1 MTPPPLRIGVA
12 GLGRAFAFMLPTF
25 VRDPRVKLVAAADP
39 KPSARA
45 RFAAEFGGAAYD
57 TVESLCAD
65 ADVDVVYVATPHGD
79 HAGHACAAF
88 AHGKH
93 ALVEKPMAVTIKD
106 CTLMIDAAAR
116 AGRHLV
122 VGHSHSFD
130 APIARARAIVASGE
144 LGAPRMLHAFY
155 ATEFLYRAR
164 RPEELRTG
172 DGGGAVFNQAA
183 HQIDI
188 VRLLGGGDV
197 RSVRAHT
204 GNWDPARPTEGA
216 YSALLAFA
224 HGAFATATYSG
235 YAHYD
240 GDELMDG
247 IGEMGW
253 PKRADAYG
261 GARRA
266 LRQVADASAE
276 AALKAARSYGGP
288 LYVPADDRPAPA
300 HQHFGHVLVCCE
312 RGDVRPVP
320 TGVHV
325 YGDDAR
331 RFEPLP
337 APVGAARRGDR
348 RAVARRRRRR
358 SARPRRRV
366 GARDAG
372 GMPRD
377 PRVGAQ
383 RAGRRARASGS
394 GAGVT
399 PAARAARD
407 AAPSRDGPPRR
418 TPRRARSC
426 GTGERPCHTTGSRT
440 SSAIARSAGAVPGRR
455 DNACAGALA
464 HDHVSSRRRS
474 GGAAGSVAAAGLDP
488 RLRWLR
494 RDRRRVALDK
504 AVGPR

>member
-45 RFAAEFGGAAYD
+45 RFAAEFGGAAFE
-57 TVESLCAD
+57 TVEALCAD
-65 ADVDVVYVATPHGD
+65 ASVDVVYVATPHGD
-79 HAGHACAAF
+79 HAAHACAAL

-93 ALVEKPMAVTIKD
+93 VLVEKPMAVTIED

-172 DGGGAVFNQAA
+172 EGGGAVFNQAA

-188 VRLLGGGDV
+188 VRLLGGGNV

-224 HGAFATATYSG
+224 DGAFATATYSG

-240 GDELMDG
+240 GDEQMDG

-266 LRQVADASAE
+266 LREVADAAAE

-288 LYVPADDRPAPA
+288 LYAPVDDRPAPA

-320 TGVHV
+320 SGVHV

-337 APVGAARRGDR
+337 APAVPRVEVIDELW
-348 RAVARRRRRR
+348 RAVVDDVSPVHGGAWARATVEVCLGILA
-358 SARPRRRV
+358 SAR
-366 GARDAG
+366 G
-372 GMPRD
+372 GHE
-377 PRVGAQ
+377 V
-383 RAGRRARASGS
+383 
-394 GAGVT
+394 
-399 PAARAARD
+399 
-407 AAPSRDGPPRR
+407 
-418 TPRRARSC
+418 
-426 GTGERPCHTTGSRT
+426 
-440 SSAIARSAGAVPGRR
+440 
-455 DNACAGALA
+455 ALA
-464 HDHVSSRRRS
+464 HQVP
-474 GGAAGSVAAAGLDP
+474 VAP
-488 RLRWLR
+488 
-494 RDRRRVALDK
+494 
-504 AVGPR
+504 

>member
-1 MTPPPLRIGVA
+1 MTRPPLRIGVA

-25 VRDPRVKLVAAADP
+25 ARDPRVRLVAAADP
-39 KPSARA
+39 KPGARA
-45 RFAAEFGGAAYD
+45 RFVADFGGAAHD
-57 TVESLCAD
+57 TVEALCAN
-65 ADVDVVYVATPHGD
+65 ANVDVVYVATPHGD
-79 HAGHACAAF
+79 HAAHACAAF

-106 CTLMIDAAAR
+106 CTLMIEAAAR
-116 AGRHLV
+116 ARRHLV

-197 RSVRAHT
+197 RSVFAHT
-204 GNWDPARPTEGA
+204 GTWDPARPTEGA

-224 HGAFATATYSG
+224 NGAFATATYSG

-240 GDELMDG
+240 GDEQMDG

-266 LRQVADASAE
+266 LREVADASAE

-337 APVGAARRGDR
+337 APTVPRVEVIDELW
-348 RAVARRRRRR
+348 RAVVDGVAPVHGGAWARATLEVCIAMLA
-358 SARPRRRV
+358 SAR
-366 GARDAG
+366 
-372 GMPRD
+372 
-377 PRVGAQ
+377 
-383 RAGRRARASGS
+383 SGQE
-394 GAGVT
+394 V
-399 PAARAARD
+399 
-407 AAPSRDGPPRR
+407 
-418 TPRRARSC
+418 
-426 GTGERPCHTTGSRT
+426 
-440 SSAIARSAGAVPGRR
+440 V
-455 DNACAGALA
+455 LA
-464 HDHVSSRRRS
+464 HQV
-474 GGAAGSVAAAGLDP
+474 AAGP
-488 RLRWLR
+488 
-494 RDRRRVALDK
+494 
-504 AVGPR
+504 